1 MLQKKSWRFPIDRIY
16 FGGSVGKSTAIISP
30 DFDCTVFVN
39 EEQPPFAEVLDE
51 FEDIL
56 LMSDGLKI
64 VPNTI
69 KTTRYSLQFV
79 LEGGYEV
86 DLLPAANLVKLGSG
100 PRASTEDI
108 GELQRGKVLQKIM
121 GNPKEGKFYSSSL
134 AETQINFMKDQ
145 DAFCHALVRL
155 AKFWYK
161 SVYLGEYVDG
171 AKTIM
176 ELIATAASKREEKHG
191 GKSMSR
197 AFMTFLEMLSK
208 INSLKI
214 LFHQQGKN
222 WELFD
227 DNELK
232 SMTASGGTMKR
243 SVRGMPGMKTLL
255 HDYFIVEPGN
265 PFNDMAEQLNK
276 TVIEKLIAFST
287 VTKKRLEDIVL
298 DLSKPGNCKGFPFQ
312 ELFDPQPTKLFK
324 EITPVVHT
332 DSLPLP
338 KVMISMSSVTSMN
351 SDLKIT
357 KKDKYQQ
364 SGAKNFVKGVE
375 TFLFSTVNA
384 CVRSNS
390 KNTAEDVYSTV
401 KRMLSEKVLRSDQ
414 HWGPSYRTEE
424 DFDVTIGVPFTTA
437 SGETKQV
444 RVSLGW

>member
-1 MLQKKSWRFPIDRIY
+1 MALQKESKRFPIDRIY
-16 FGGSVGKSTAIISP
+16 FGGSVGKSTAIVSP

-39 EEQPPFAEVLDE
+39 QEQPPFAEVLDE
-51 FEDIL
+51 FENIL
-56 LMSDGLKI
+56 LKSDGLKI

-69 KTTRYSLQFV
+69 KTTRYSLQFG

-86 DLLPAANLVKLGSG
+86 DLLPAANLVKLDAEL
-100 PRASTEDI
+100 RTRNEDV
-108 GELQRGKVLQKIM
+108 GELQRGKVIQKIM
-121 GNPKEGKFYSSSL
+121 ENPNEGKFYSSSL

-191 GKSMSR
+191 KKSMLR
-197 AFMTFLEMLSK
+197 AFMTFLGMLSK

-214 LFHQQGKN
+214 LFHQKGKN

-232 SMTASGGTMKR
+232 SMTASGGTMKLG
-243 SVRGMPGMKTLL
+243 VREMPRMKTLL

-276 TVIEKLIAFST
+276 TVIDKLIAFST

-298 DLSKPGNCKGFPFQ
+298 DLSEPGNRKGFPFQ

-324 EITPVVHT
+324 EIMPAVHT
-332 DSLPLP
+332 DSLPNMML
-338 KVMISMSSVTSMN
+338 SMSSVTSMN
-351 SDLKIT
+351 SYLKIT

-390 KNTAEDVYSTV
+390 KNTAADVQSTV
-401 KRMLSEKVLRSDQ
+401 EKMLQENVLGFDQ
-414 HWGPSYRTEE
+414 LLGPTNLKEE
-424 DFDVTIGVPFTTA
+424 DFYVTIGVPFTTA
-437 SGETKQV
+437 GGETKQV
-444 RVSLGW
+444 RVSMRW